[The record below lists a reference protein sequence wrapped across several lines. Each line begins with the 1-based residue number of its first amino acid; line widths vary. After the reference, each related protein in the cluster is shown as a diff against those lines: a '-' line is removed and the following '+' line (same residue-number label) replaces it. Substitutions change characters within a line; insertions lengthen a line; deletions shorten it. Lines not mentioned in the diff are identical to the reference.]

1 MIDQIEF
8 NNLSDCDKWRYVRD
22 LEERQAKL
30 PPQWKPISEH
40 SNEFGDGDRYL
51 VALRIVCD
59 GKTNWEFYNIYV
71 QTDDEGVYFYHD
83 DNGYEDAFDEWNWDD
98 LEFYIKKVSVEEEK
112 YIGDMR

>member
-30 PPQWKPISEH
+30 PPPWKPISEH
-40 SNEFGDGDRYL
+40 PNEFGDGDRYL

-59 GKTNWEFYNIYV
+59 GKTNWEFYNIFAEADGDNTVSFYY
-71 QTDDEGVYFYHD
+71 DDEAYR
-83 DNGYEDAFDEWNWDD
+83 DAFTEWHWDD
-98 LEFYIKKVSVEEEK
+98 LEFYIKKVS
-112 YIGDMR
+112 GDE